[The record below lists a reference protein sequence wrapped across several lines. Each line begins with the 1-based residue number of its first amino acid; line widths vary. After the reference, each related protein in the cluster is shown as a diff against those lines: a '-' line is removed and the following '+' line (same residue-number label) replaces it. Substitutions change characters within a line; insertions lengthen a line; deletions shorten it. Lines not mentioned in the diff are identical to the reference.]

1 MLVGPYVDVRIE
13 RPTSWDWIND
23 FDRLASIDFHPPAA
37 GPEVELIF
45 AMGNTDPHQRD
56 GLKQRVEMRTGRP
69 VLAIRQRVESA

>member
-13 RPTSWDWIND
+13 RPTDWSWINH

-45 AMGNTDPHQRD
+45 AMGETDARQRE
-56 GLKQRVEMRTGRP
+56 GLKQRIEVASHKP
-69 VLAIRQRVESA
+69 VLAIRERGAA